1 MMISLDNYCLSID
14 EREALESLLAQVG
27 HDMSLKDLYR
37 MMDEIW
43 FSYGCESSCYDE
55 KKYAQFYSHP
65 IWLLNGIF
73 VEQHRESRANR
84 VAIAEALRLTESKTI
99 LDFGGGFGT
108 LARLITELMPES
120 RIDIWD
126 PFPPRH
132 GIEVCK
138 SIPNIQFISSP
149 QDESY
154 DALTCTD
161 VLEHVHDPLLLLA
174 DMIAKVKLGG
184 TLVIYNCFYPLIQC
198 HLPCTFHFIRTF
210 DEFCAMLGLDVV
222 GKTSDDHAT
231 IYQKVYSVVPDWA
244 LLRKLEAQSRLSYRM
259 ECWRKANSGASSL
272 RYKLELARAS
282 PLYYPEKCMTK
293 LINVFRNS

>member
-1 MMISLDNYCLSID
+1 MISLENYLLSID
-14 EREALESLLAQVG
+14 ERAALESLLARTG
-27 HDMSLKDLYR
+27 KNMSLQDLYR
-37 MMDEIW
+37 IMYEVWM
-43 FSYGCESSCYDE
+43 SCGCDANHYNER
-55 KKYAQFYSHP
+55 KYAEFYGHP
-65 IWLLNGIF
+65 VWLLNGIF
-73 VEQHRESRANR
+73 VEQHGESRGHR
-84 VAIAEALRLTESKTI
+84 VAIAEALRLTASKTI

-138 SIPNIQFISSP
+138 SNPNIQFISSP

-161 VLEHVHDPLLLLA
+161 VLEHVHDPLVLLA
-174 DMIAKVKLGG
+174 DMVAKVRLGG

-210 DEFCAMLGLDVV
+210 DEFCSMLGLDVV

-231 IYQKVYSVVPDWA
+231 VYKKVFSVVPDWA
-244 LLRKLEAQSRLSYRM
+244 ALRKLKPNQSCPI
-259 ECWRKANSGASSL
+259 EWNVG
-272 RYKLELARAS
+272 
-282 PLYYPEKCMTK
+282 EKPIQAPVPCA
-293 LINVFRNS
+293 IS